1 MDRIETMT
9 RKALLAAFVAVTLT
23 LVFLGSNT
31 IAAGLSHSGV
41 PGTEAVVDL
50 TSLIVPN
57 ALVLGVA
64 IMLGWA
70 LFGKRS

>member
-1 MDRIETMT
+1 MT

-23 LVFLGSNT
+23 LVYLGSNT
-31 IAAGLSHSGV
+31 IAAGVSHSGV
-41 PGTEAVVDL
+41 PGTEAVVDMMSWL
-50 TSLIVPN
+50 VPN
-57 ALVLGVA
+57 ALVVGVA

>member
-1 MDRIETMT
+1 MT

-23 LVFLGSNT
+23 LIYLGSNT
-31 IAAGLSHSGV
+31 IAAGVSHSGV
-41 PGTEAVVDL
+41 PGTEAVVDMMSWL
-50 TSLIVPN
+50 VPN